1 MLAANDYLPIGTVVL
16 LRKAIKK
23 VMVIGIMPSRMTGE
37 SLVNEYDYLG
47 VTYPEGFI
55 NNDALLL
62 FNHDQ
67 ILDVVFEGYRNPE
80 RTEFVNHVQR
90 NMDKLLEQVKVQPAA
105 Q

>member
-23 VMVIGIMPSRMTGE
+23 IMIVGIMPSRMTGN
-37 SLVNEYDYLG
+37 SIVNEYDYLG

-55 NNDALLL
+55 NNDTLLL

-80 RTEFVNHVQR
+80 RTEFVDQLSRSMEDLIKKVT
-90 NMDKLLEQVKVQPAA
+90 VQPVE